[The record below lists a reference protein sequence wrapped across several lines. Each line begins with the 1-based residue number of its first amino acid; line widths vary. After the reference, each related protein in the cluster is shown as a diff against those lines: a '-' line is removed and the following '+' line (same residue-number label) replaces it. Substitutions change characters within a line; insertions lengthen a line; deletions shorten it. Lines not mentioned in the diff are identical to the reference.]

1 MHVGN
6 YFNNISI
13 TKHFH
18 RLWLTNREFKKLLRL
33 LQWKRHFKI
42 ELYGRLHSLQLFH
55 VKFVTLWKMGEVSF
69 HWHDINGF
77 KQRQREK
84 DLLLPVCVVIRASN
98 NNCKIS
104 GPHLTNYTK
113 KIEPKSIVIV
123 LHIITFPHSTNHNYY
138 YCFLA
143 VSRHKMLLPYC

>member
-6 YFNNISI
+6 YFNNISF
-13 TKHFH
+13 TKYFH
-18 RLWLTNREFKKLLRL
+18 RLWLINREFKKLLWL

-55 VKFVTLWKMGEVSF
+55 VIVTLWKMGEVSF
-69 HWHDINGF
+69 HWRDTNGF

-98 NNCKIS
+98 CKIS
-104 GPHLTNYTK
+104 EPHLTNYTK
-113 KIEPKSIVIV
+113 KIEPKSIAIV
-123 LHIITFPHSTNHNYY
+123 LHVIIFPHSTKHNY

-143 VSRHKMLLPYC
+143 FSRHKMLLPYC